1 MSFVRRLFGQPEI
14 KLEPAQPA
22 PSATGPGDPTAGE
35 TATVR
40 RIVERLEA
48 LPPDQA
54 RLIACASY
62 VVTRAANADMD
73 ITDEETRYLEDAL
86 RQAMGLDEAQSVLIV
101 EMAKMQARAVGGT
114 EDFLVT
120 REFRSI
126 ASHDQCRRVLRA
138 CFTVAA
144 VDGSISALE
153 SAEVNEIANELGIAG
168 EELAAM
174 RGEFTDQ
181 YAAIQAAR
189 QVTGSGSP
197 D

>member
-1 MSFVRRLFGQPEI
+1 MSFMRRLFGQPEVR
-14 KLEPAQPA
+14 LEPGQPA
-22 PSATGPGDPTAGE
+22 PPQPSVTDAAAGE

-48 LPPDQA
+48 LPPEEA

-62 VVTRAANADMD
+62 VVTRAANADMS
-73 ITDEETRYLEDAL
+73 ISDEETQFLEHAL
-86 RQAMGLDEAQSVLIV
+86 QESMGLDEAQAVLII
-101 EMAKMQARAVGGT
+101 EMAKMQTRAVGAT

-126 ASHDQCRRVLRA
+126 ATPEQCRRVLRA
-138 CFTVAA
+138 CFAVTA
-144 VDGSISALE
+144 VDGSITALE
-153 SAEVNEIANELGIAG
+153 SATVNEIANELGIEG

-181 YAAIQAAR
+181 FAAIQAAR
-189 QVTGSGSP
+189 RVVGEGP
-197 D
+197 PA